1 MKYFFPVHLNGGN
14 RGCEGIAKGTAKILN
29 EPAYSLIGLCTD
41 VAIDR
46 QLGID
51 QCVTLQQP
59 RTPSLLFRVSNR
71 LNVQF
76 KKMRHC
82 DEYDQ
87 SEYSRKYVYGAFV
100 EQMSSHDILVSTG
113 GDMMCYN
120 DNFVIYTA
128 LEAKRR
134 GCKTILWGCSMGPQ
148 NLTPRKEEALRNF
161 DLIYARETLSR
172 DFFLSLGLK
181 NVICYPDPAFALEPS
196 STELPTCFSKGKVI
210 GINLSNLTMGAFN
223 LNTPFGKEVR
233 NLLDYIL
240 QKTDYQILLIPHVTW
255 KGQDDRLLANVVRD
269 EYQET
274 ADGRISILNID
285 NLNYLQIR
293 YIISQCYIFIG
304 GRTHAVISAYSTC
317 TPAIALGY
325 SIKSKGIAHDLGI
338 SEDYVVDSKSKTLN
352 GQLLDA
358 FKQTDKKQS
367 DIKSQL
373 KRVIPGY
380 REQTKLIKKDL
391 L

>member
-1 MKYFFPVHLNGGN
+1 MKYFFPVHINGGN

-29 EPAYSLIGLCTD
+29 EPADSLIGLCTD

-51 QCVTLQQP
+51 QYVTLQQL
-59 RTPSLLFRVSNR
+59 RTPSLLFRAFNR
-71 LNVQF
+71 LYVQL
-76 KKMRHC
+76 KKMRNC

-87 SEYSRKYVYGAFV
+87 SKYSRKSVYGNFV
-100 EQMSSHDILVSTG
+100 EQMSSNDILVSTG

-120 DNFVIYTA
+120 DNFAIYTA
-128 LEAKRR
+128 LEAKKR
-134 GCKTILWGCSMGPQ
+134 GCKTVLWGCSMGPQ
-148 NLTPRKEEALRNF
+148 NLTPRKEEALRSF

-172 DFFLSLGLK
+172 NFFLSLGLK
-181 NVICYPDPAFALEPS
+181 HVICYPDPAFSLEPLA
-196 STELPTCFSKGKVI
+196 TELPTCFSKGKVI
-210 GINLSNLTMGAFN
+210 GINLSNLTVGAFN

-240 QKTDYQILLIPHVTW
+240 KKTDYQILLIPHVIW
-255 KGQDDRLLANVVRD
+255 NGQDDRLLAKVVSD

-274 ADGRISILNID
+274 SDGRLSILNID

-293 YIISQCYIFIG
+293 YVISQCYVFIG

-338 SEDYVVDSKSKTLN
+338 SEDYVVNTKNKTFS

-358 FKQTDKKQS
+358 FKEIDRKQT
-367 DIKSQL
+367 DIKSHL
-373 KRVIPGY
+373 KRIISGY
-380 REQTKLIKKDL
+380 SEQTKMIKKYL